1 MTKEQEIKDDEEIMD
16 KKDAIKTLVTRLEE
30 ITDQLST
37 LREEAADLKK
47 EYAKKY
53 DINMKMVVAAMGAVR
68 KELDG
73 DELSKTME
81 AIEPIIRH

>member
-1 MTKEQEIKDDEEIMD
+1 MTKEQENKDDEEIMD

-30 ITDQLST
+30 ISDQLST
-37 LREEAADLKK
+37 LREEATDLKK